1 METAR
6 AIADML
12 GSAALQLASGPFF
25 YLAILFIILQYSR
38 QMRLERQLFAVKLH
52 DWKGMALR
60 AVVTGLLVGLG
71 LSLISVFIGASLSP
85 SAVLWLWGIA
95 ALLMLAR
102 IRYLCFA
109 YSAGVV
115 TLLQWIAGFTSLAER
130 GDGIGAMAS
139 SLARI
144 DAAGLLLLVAM
155 LHLAE
160 ALLVRLQGD
169 KLSTPLFLEGKRGKL
184 VGGYMLQGFWPVPL
198 LLLTPVSAETGAS
211 AAASASLPWPT
222 LFGGTG
228 AEGWTLVALP
238 MIIGFTEMTRS
249 LLPAAKARH
258 AAKGLLLYS
267 VILGGAALA
276 AWWQSA
282 LLPIAALLSIILHEA
297 LVWRSKAME
306 ARREPLYVHD
316 ARGLRILG
324 IVPGTPAEAMG
335 LSAGE
340 VIYKVNG
347 MRVSTKEDLYGALG
361 ANSAFCKLEVLTVG
375 GEPKF
380 AQRARYA
387 GEHHQLGV
395 ILAPDE
401 RANFYAA
408 DGASS
413 LMELLRGRR
422 ASNKRGGKKS
432 SPVGAVGGEEKVQ
445 V

>member
-6 AIADML
+6 EIVELL
-12 GSAALQLASGPFF
+12 GSAALQMVTGPF
-25 YLAILFIILQYSR
+25 YYIAVLFIILQYTR

-52 DWKGMALR
+52 DWKGLALK
-60 AVVTGLLVGLG
+60 ALATGLLVGVG
-71 LSLISVFIGASLSP
+71 ISAASVFIGASLSP
-85 SAVLWLWGIA
+85 SAVLWLWAIA
-95 ALLMLAR
+95 AVLMLAR

-109 YSAGVV
+109 YSAGIV
-115 TLLQWIAGFTSLAER
+115 TLLQWAVGFTPLHER
-130 GDGIGAMAS
+130 ADWIGAMAT

-144 DAAGLLLLVAM
+144 DAAGLLLLVAL

-198 LLLTPVSAETGAS
+198 LLLAPVSAETAT
-211 AAASASLPWPT
+211 ASASSAALPWT
-222 LFGGTG
+222 SLLGGMLP
-228 AEGWTLVALP
+228 EGWTFIALP

-249 LLPAAKARH
+249 MLPAAKARH

-267 VILGGAALA
+267 VCLGGAALA
-276 AWWQSA
+276 AWWQPA
-282 LLPIAALLSIILHEA
+282 LLPVAALASILLHEA

-316 ARGLRILG
+316 TRGLRILG
-324 IVPGTPAEAMG
+324 IVPGTPAETMG
-335 LSAGE
+335 LSVGE
-340 VIYKVNG
+340 MLYKVNG
-347 MRVSTKEDLYGALG
+347 VRVSTKEELYSAL
-361 ANSAFCKLEVLTVG
+361 ASNSAFCKLEALTVG

-401 RANFYAA
+401 QANFYAA
-408 DGASS
+408 SGPAS
-413 LMELLRGRR
+413 LLELLRGRK
-422 ASNKRGGKKS
+422 ASNRRGGK
-432 SPVGAVGGEEKVQ
+432 ATAGGSEERLQ
-445 V
+445 A